1 VRVIVVDD
9 SMLIRDGLARLLED
23 AGITVTHR
31 LGDASALPA
40 IVDNDPPDV
49 VVVDIRMPP
58 TFTDEGLRAA
68 AAVRAARPEVGLLV
82 LSQHVE
88 PEYALQLVE
97 DLPQGSGYLLKDRVS
112 DIGVLI
118 DALDRIDR
126 GELVIEPVLVA
137 RMLGRQRRDDPLGR
151 LSEREREV
159 LSLVAEG
166 LNNDAIARRLFIT
179 DRTVESHVAKVL
191 QKLDIDAGGEGHR
204 RVLAVLAYL
213 RLTH

>member
-9 SMLIRDGLARLLED
+9 SMLIREGLARLLED

-31 LGDASALPA
+31 LADAAALPA
-40 IVDNDPPDV
+40 VVDADPPDV

-68 AAVRAARPEVGLLV
+68 ADIRASHPAVGVLV

-88 PEYALQLVE
+88 TSYALQLVE
-97 DLPQGSGYLLKDRVS
+97 DLPERSGYLLKDRVA
-112 DIGVLI
+112 DIGVLV
-118 DALDRIDR
+118 DALDRISR
-126 GELVIEPVLVA
+126 GDLVIDPALVA
-137 RMLGRQRRDDPLGR
+137 RLIGRRRSADPLGR

-159 LSLVAEG
+159 LTLVAEG
-166 LNNDAIARRLFIT
+166 LNNDAISRRLFIS
-179 DRTVESHVAKVL
+179 DRTVESHIAKVL
-191 QKLDIDAGGEGHR
+191 QKLDIEDGGEGHR

-213 RLTH
+213 RLSK